1 MSLRGKL
8 RGAKHSLNRLKYCD
22 KKKWTEIF
30 SQAGPNKP
38 SFGFQINTPLKK
50 LKKLAKNEKKGK
62 FLLYCILGFLVFLSF
77 L

>member
-8 RGAKHSLNRLKYCD
+8 RGAKHSLNRLKYCE

-50 LKKLAKNEKKGK
+50 LKKLAKNEKKRQVCAVSYVGI
-62 FLLYCILGFLVFLSF
+62 FSVFVVF
-77 L
+77 